1 MNFKAVLALPKTAR
15 SAQTHKRISFIWIVW
30 STLCISL
37 LWKSTFGDHV
47 NASQITK
54 RFSWFN
60 FWAKIYIWLAVQPCA
75 LKVRSYSNI
84 GLQKNTLE
92 ITFYI
97 FVLISLSL
105 FPGLVYICH
114 GFTEHMAN
122 YNGLGEASLI
132 FFHCI
137 YSTCT
142 IRSRGLYFC
151 YPIFHCGL
159 YCRAVSA
166 TDNLYTKQEKF
177 STSKIRGL

>member
-1 MNFKAVLALPKTAR
+1 MKCPWKVTQREDFSWTSCVHEMSPKVSTKSHPFCPR
-15 SAQTHKRISFIWIVW
+15 EVTYYVHEMSATQSQIHIASLIVW
-30 STLCISL
+30 EEM
-37 LWKSTFGDHV
+37 
-47 NASQITK
+47 
-54 RFSWFN
+54 
-60 FWAKIYIWLAVQPCA
+60 YIWLAVQPCA

-142 IRSRGLYFC
+142 IRSRGLY
-151 YPIFHCGL
+151 IFTPFFT
-159 YCRAVSA
+159 AVYNQERLIYI
-166 TDNLYTKQEKF
+166 TDCLCTRK
-177 STSKIRGL
+177 R

>member
-1 MNFKAVLALPKTAR
+1 M
-15 SAQTHKRISFIWIVW
+15 
-30 STLCISL
+30 
-37 LWKSTFGDHV
+37 

-159 YCRAVSA
+159 YCRAVSINPSYL
-166 TDNLYTKQEKF
+166 T
-177 STSKIRGL
+177 